1 MGMYTEFVFASE
13 LKHDTPSEVEHI
25 LKAMVNGNGFGE
37 LLIIPDHDFFKCDR
51 WEMLFTSD
59 SYYFDGKTSASFE
72 LDDISNNYYLTV
84 RSNLKNYDSE
94 IQKFLKWIKPYLVLY
109 GNKFLGYYMY
119 EEDEEPTLIY
129 SDEI

>member
-13 LKHDTPSEVEHI
+13 LKRDLPSEVEQV
-25 LKAMVNGNGFGE
+25 LKTMTEGYGFDE

-51 WEMLFTSD
+51 WTMLFTCD

-72 LDDISNNYYLTV
+72 YDNISKSYYLTV

-94 IQKFLKWIKPYLVLY
+94 IEKFLQWIKPYLDIY

-119 EEDEEPTLIY
+119 EEYESPTLIY

>member
-13 LKHDTPSEVEHI
+13 LKRDLPSEVEQV
-25 LKAMVNGNGFGE
+25 LKTMTEGYGFDE
-37 LLIIPDHDFFKCDR
+37 LSIIPDQDFFKCDR
-51 WEMLFTSD
+51 WTMLFTCD
-59 SYYFDGKTSASFE
+59 SYYFDGKTSTSFE
-72 LDDISNNYYLTV
+72 YDNISKSYYLTV

-94 IQKFLKWIKPYLVLY
+94 IEKFLQWIKPYLDIY

-119 EEDEEPTLIY
+119 EEYESPTLIY